1 MHQVVAAGGVSG
13 VTGALSSPLLR
24 RLASLA
30 VWVLLPLAAG
40 LLLAIYAVPVPQVA
54 VIRFQGVIWEESLP
68 YVAEMLQHA
77 ADDRTIRAVVL
88 ALDSPGGD
96 VTATEE
102 LYFRLLDLRRTKPL
116 VVTIDYLAASG
127 GYYLAAAG
135 DHIYAKPASLVG
147 NVGVITF
154 LPSVDEQRV
163 TDEDYISTG
172 PYKFS
177 GGSRGDYVLQIEL
190 AKLAFL
196 EAVYSQRGE
205 MLQVERDQ
213 LASGEVFMGL
223 QALRMGLVDDLGA
236 NSEAVKKA
244 AELAHLR
251 AYRVVEL
258 AESVHGGQLP
268 EEGWVPAGQ
277 LEAVLRERDPEW
289 RQRPYYL
296 YLTPQNRRR

>member
-1 MHQVVAAGGVSG
+1 MASG
-13 VTGALSSPLLR
+13 MADALLR
-24 RLASLA
+24 RLTSIAL
-30 VWVLLPLAAG
+30 WVLLPLAAG
-40 LLLAIYAVPVPQVA
+40 VLLAIYAVPVPRVA
-54 VIRFQGVIWEESLP
+54 VIRFQGLIWEESVP
-68 YVAEMLQHA
+68 YLADMLESAAE
-77 ADDRTIRAVVL
+77 DRSIRAVVL
-88 ALDSPGGD
+88 ELDSPGGD

-102 LYFRLLDLRRTKPL
+102 LYFRVLELRRSKPV

-163 TDEDYISTG
+163 TDEDYVSTG

-190 AKLAFL
+190 AKLGFL

-205 MLQVERDQ
+205 RLRVEREQ
-213 LASGEVFMGL
+213 LASGEVYMGL

-236 NSEAVKKA
+236 NSEAVTEA
-244 AELAHLR
+244 AALARLG
-251 AYRVVEL
+251 AYEVVDLVER
-258 AESVHGGQLP
+258 VHGGQP
-268 EEGWVPAGQ
+268 PREGWVPAGR
-277 LEAVLRERDPEW
+277 LEVVVGSRDPDW

-296 YLTPQNRRR
+296 YLDPQNRGR

>member
-1 MHQVVAAGGVSG
+1 MRHVAQ
-13 VTGALSSPLLR
+13 ALSLTPAR

-30 VWVLLPLAAG
+30 LWVLAPLVVGG
-40 LLLAIYAVPVPQVA
+40 LLAVVAVPAPRVA
-54 VIRFQGVIWEESLP
+54 VIRFQGVIWEESVP
-68 YVAEMLQHA
+68 YLAEMLQRA
-77 ADDRTIRAVVL
+77 SDDRAIKAVVL
-88 ALDSPGGD
+88 QLDSPGGD

-102 LYFRLLDLRRTKPL
+102 LYFRLLELRQSKPL

-135 DHIYAKPASLVG
+135 EHIFAKPASLVG

-163 TDEDYISTG
+163 TDEDYVSTG

-190 AKLAFL
+190 AKLGFL

-205 MLQVERDQ
+205 RLKVDREQ

-223 QALRMGLVDDLGA
+223 QALRMGLIDDLGA
-236 NSEAVKKA
+236 NSEALQKA
-244 AELAHLR
+244 ADLAHLR
-251 AYRVVEL
+251 VYEVSDLTETVQ
-258 AESVHGGQLP
+258 GGQPP
-268 EEGWVPAGQ
+268 EQGWVPAQEVGV
-277 LEAVLRERDPEW
+277 VLGSRDPAW

-296 YLTPQNRRR
+296 YLAPQNRRR

>member
-1 MHQVVAAGGVSG
+1 MTGTVS
-13 VTGALSSPLLR
+13 AISFAPLR

-30 VWVLLPLAAG
+30 LWGLAPLVAG
-40 LLLAIYAVPVPQVA
+40 VLLAIAVVPTPQVA
-54 VIRFQGVIWEESLP
+54 VIRFQGVIWEESVP
-68 YVAEMLQHA
+68 YLAEMIQRA
-77 ADDRTIRAVVL
+77 CDDRAVKAVVL
-88 ALDSPGGD
+88 ELDSPGGD

-102 LYFRLLDLRRTKPL
+102 LYFRLLELRRSKPL

-135 DHIYAKPASLVG
+135 DDIFAKPASLVG

-163 TDEDYISTG
+163 TDEDYVSTG

-190 AKLAFL
+190 AKQGFL

-205 MLQVERDQ
+205 RLKVGRDQ
-213 LASGEVFMGL
+213 LASGEVYMGL
-223 QALRMGLVDDLGA
+223 QALRAGLIDDLGA
-236 NSEAVKKA
+236 NSEAVQRA

-251 AYRVVEL
+251 VYDVVDLTET
-258 AESVHGGQLP
+258 VHDGETP
-268 EEGWVPAGQ
+268 EQGWVPATE
-277 LEAVLRERDPEW
+277 LEPVLGRRDPTW
-289 RQRPYYL
+289 WQRPYYL
-296 YLTPQNRRR
+296 YLTPPNRRR